1 MEEINQRLGSRIRHL
16 RESSGLTQEQLADC
30 GKIHRTHMGEIE
42 RGECNVTIKT
52 LQKVAMALDTSVS
65 TLLRGI
71 A

>member
-1 MEEINQRLGSRIRHL
+1 
-16 RESSGLTQEQLADC
+16 
-30 GKIHRTHMGEIE
+30 MGEIE